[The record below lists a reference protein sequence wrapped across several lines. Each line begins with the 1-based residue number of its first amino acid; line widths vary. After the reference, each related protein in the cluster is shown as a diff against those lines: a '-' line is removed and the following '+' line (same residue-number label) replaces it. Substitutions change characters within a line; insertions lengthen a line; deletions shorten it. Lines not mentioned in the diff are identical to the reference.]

1 MVFGVAEALSKDSIL
16 LGSSWESFDSTVAAL
31 IETLAGAGHV
41 PRKLVPQAA
50 RLVCERE
57 EISST
62 AMVDIGVAIPHARC
76 EGLTGIVAA
85 LAAAPAGV
93 YQAGQGLP
101 ISIVVLVLTSP
112 KLTTEH
118 LTFLASLSLILQSDS
133 VRAEIESAQSP
144 EEVMRI
150 IRRRA

>member
-1 MVFGVAEALSKDSIL
+1 MGFGIAEALSKDAIL
-16 LGSSWESFDSTVAAL
+16 LGSSWDCFESTVAAL
-31 IETLAGAGHV
+31 VEALAASGQ
-41 PRKLVPQAA
+41 VPQPLATQA
-50 RLVCERE
+50 VRLVCERE

-76 EGLTGIVAA
+76 EGLNGIVAA

-93 YQAGQGLP
+93 YEAGQGLP

-118 LTFLASLSLILQSDS
+118 LTFLASLSLMLQSDP
-133 VRAEIESAQSP
+133 VRAAIETARTP
-144 EEVMRI
+144 DEVMQI
-150 IRRRA
+150 IRSRA